1 MGFSPLSTGTRRL
14 SATAPLDLE
23 SRTPTTPSKA
33 ETSQV
38 HPTSHRQTLQSLP
51 VTAQTSWY
59 QLFANHFRPHPVV
72 PIAQLRHHVS
82 HNQRLVP
89 GQQHSSEQILRLPT
103 QSQSQPPPLFP
114 TTPFMRLVS
123 FVASGAR
130 SGRAAGFIEWRR
142 TPDCA
147 ADVWHVLW
155 RLQVLRERRRL
166 LVALEGHTAELS
178 CTVNG
183 FH

>member
-1 MGFSPLSTGTRRL
+1 MRRRRSISSLGHRRPLPRQRPHRFTQLHTAKHFSPSLLPHKRPCTNFSPIISVL
-14 SATAPLDLE
+14 I
-23 SRTPTTPSKA
+23 PS
-33 ETSQV
+33 S
-38 HPTSHRQTLQSLP
+38 
-51 VTAQTSWY
+51 Y
-59 QLFANHFRPHPVV
+59 
-72 PIAQLRHHVS
+72 
-82 HNQRLVP
+82 NQRLVP

>member
-1 MGFSPLSTGTRRL
+1 MRRRRSISSLGHRRPLPRQRPHRFTQLHTAKHFSPSLLPHERPGTNFSPNR
-14 SATAPLDLE
+14 
-23 SRTPTTPSKA
+23 
-33 ETSQV
+33 
-38 HPTSHRQTLQSLP
+38 
-51 VTAQTSWY
+51 
-59 QLFANHFRPHPVV
+59 FRPHPVV

-89 GQQHSSEQILRLPT
+89 GHQHSSEQILRLPT

-123 FVASGAR
+123 FVASRAR

-166 LVALEGHTAELS
+166 LVALEGHTAELP